1 MKLTELF
8 FGILVCPITVPVCD
22 GVGVGVGCG
31 GWVGLGV
38 GEGCAPLVAEAEGF
52 AVGDLEGVGVLCV
65 PVVGPTVGVF
75 PCVVV
80 GVVDPVVG
88 ALAIG
93 AGDCFKL

>member
-1 MKLTELF
+1 MVKLTELF

-22 GVGVGVGCG
+22 GVGVGG

-38 GEGCAPLVAEAEGF
+38 GEGCAPLVAEGEGF

-65 PVVGPTVGVF
+65 PVVGPAVGVF
-75 PCVVV
+75 PRVVV

-88 ALAIG
+88 ALAICD
-93 AGDCFKL
+93 GDCFKL